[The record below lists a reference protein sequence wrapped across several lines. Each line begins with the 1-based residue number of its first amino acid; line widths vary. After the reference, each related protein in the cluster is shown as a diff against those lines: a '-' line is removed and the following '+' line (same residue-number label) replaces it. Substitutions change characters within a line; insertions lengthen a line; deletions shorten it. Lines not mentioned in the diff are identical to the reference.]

1 MTTKA
6 DASMSPYER
15 YEDELVTLLQMPGVD
30 VKPLPKI
37 EALELPRQTEK
48 PQIFV
53 LVNGTE
59 FAEREELAVVAQLGT
74 VQCEL
79 FIRAKN
85 PGGENWVFL
94 MFTRRRNPVFW
105 GIGCWVRKHPIYFN
119 SFGYV
124 SGLHNYWQY
133 ALTFS
138 FAAYTV
144 EADRPDSVP
153 TIKEIKTNLLKNE
166 KYEVVSPYVVFSVK
180 AGAGRKE
187 YALKK
192 DDAVELPENDIA
204 VRAMVARRQIKEVAA
219 TTVEP
224 ADSKK
229 K

>member
-1 MTTKA
+1 MEQPMTTKA

-85 PGGENWVFL
+85 RRGKLGLFDVYEAAKSRLLGHRMLGAKTTIILIVSA
-94 MFTRRRNPVFW
+94 MFRACTTIGNMRLHFHLQPILSKQTAPIVCRRS
-105 GIGCWVRKHPIYFN
+105 RK
-119 SFGYV
+119 S
-124 SGLHNYWQY
+124 
-133 ALTFS
+133 
-138 FAAYTV
+138 
-144 EADRPDSVP
+144 
-153 TIKEIKTNLLKNE
+153 KTNLLKNE
-166 KYEVVSPYVVFSVK
+166 K
-180 AGAGRKE
+180 
-187 YALKK
+187 
-192 DDAVELPENDIA
+192 
-204 VRAMVARRQIKEVAA
+204 VRG
-219 TTVEP
+219 
-224 ADSKK
+224 SKSLRCFQR
-229 K
+229 

>member
-1 MTTKA
+1 MEQPMTTKA

-85 PGGENWVFL
+85 RRENWVFL

-105 GIGCWVRKHPIYFN
+105 GIGCWVRKHPFTLIRSAMFRACTTIGN
-119 SFGYV
+119 MR
-124 SGLHNYWQY
+124 LHFHLQPILSKQT
-133 ALTFS
+133 APIVCRRS
-138 FAAYTV
+138 
-144 EADRPDSVP
+144 RKS
-153 TIKEIKTNLLKNE
+153 KTNLLKNE
-166 KYEVVSPYVVFSVK
+166 K
-180 AGAGRKE
+180 
-187 YALKK
+187 
-192 DDAVELPENDIA
+192 
-204 VRAMVARRQIKEVAA
+204 VRG
-219 TTVEP
+219 
-224 ADSKK
+224 SKSLRCFQR
-229 K
+229 

>member
-1 MTTKA
+1 MEQPMTTKA

-15 YEDELVTLLQMPGVD
+15 YEDELVALLQMPGVD

-85 PGGENWVFL
+85 
-94 MFTRRRNPVFW
+94 RRGQLGLFDVYEAAKSRLL
-105 GIGCWVRKHPIYFN
+105 GHRRQGAKTPIYFN

-144 EADRPDSVP
+144 EADRPDGVP
-153 TIKEIKTNLLKNE
+153 TIKEIKNE
-166 KYEVVSPYVVFSVK
+166 FTEK
-180 AGAGRKE
+180 
-187 YALKK
+187 
-192 DDAVELPENDIA
+192 
-204 VRAMVARRQIKEVAA
+204 
-219 TTVEP
+219 
-224 ADSKK
+224 
-229 K
+229 

>member
-1 MTTKA
+1 MTTMA
-6 DASMSPYER
+6 DASMSPYDR

-85 PGGENWVFL
+85 RRGTVRGGRGGGAGN
-94 MFTRRRNPVFW
+94 RR
-105 GIGCWVRKHPIYFN
+105 GILGLFDVYEAAKSRLLGHRMLGAKTPIYFN

-153 TIKEIKTNLLKNE
+153 TIKEIKNE
-166 KYEVVSPYVVFSVK
+166 FTEK
-180 AGAGRKE
+180 
-187 YALKK
+187 
-192 DDAVELPENDIA
+192 
-204 VRAMVARRQIKEVAA
+204 
-219 TTVEP
+219 
-224 ADSKK
+224 
-229 K
+229 

>member
-1 MTTKA
+1 MEQPMTTKA

-85 PGGENWVFL
+85 
-94 MFTRRRNPVFW
+94 RRGKLGLFDVYEAANPVFW
-105 GIGCWVRKHPIYFN
+105 GIGCWVRKHPFTLIRSAMFRACTTIGN
-119 SFGYV
+119 MR
-124 SGLHNYWQY
+124 LHFHLQPILSKQT
-133 ALTFS
+133 APIVCRRS
-138 FAAYTV
+138 
-144 EADRPDSVP
+144 RKS
-153 TIKEIKTNLLKNE
+153 KTNLLKNE
-166 KYEVVSPYVVFSVK
+166 K
-180 AGAGRKE
+180 
-187 YALKK
+187 
-192 DDAVELPENDIA
+192 
-204 VRAMVARRQIKEVAA
+204 VRG
-219 TTVEP
+219 
-224 ADSKK
+224 SKSLRCFQR
-229 K
+229 

>member
-37 EALELPRQTEK
+37 EALELPRQTER

-85 PGGENWVFL
+85 
-94 MFTRRRNPVFW
+94 RRGKLGLFDVYEAAKSRLL
-105 GIGCWVRKHPIYFN
+105 GYRMQGAKTPIYFN

-124 SGLHNYWQY
+124 SAYITIGSMRSRFRLPRILSRQTGPM
-133 ALTFS
+133 TFRRS
-138 FAAYTV
+138 
-144 EADRPDSVP
+144 DKS
-153 TIKEIKTNLLKNE
+153 KTNLPKNE
-166 KYEVVSPYVVFSVK
+166 KV
-180 AGAGRKE
+180 
-187 YALKK
+187 
-192 DDAVELPENDIA
+192 
-204 VRAMVARRQIKEVAA
+204 
-219 TTVEP
+219 
-224 ADSKK
+224 
-229 K
+229 